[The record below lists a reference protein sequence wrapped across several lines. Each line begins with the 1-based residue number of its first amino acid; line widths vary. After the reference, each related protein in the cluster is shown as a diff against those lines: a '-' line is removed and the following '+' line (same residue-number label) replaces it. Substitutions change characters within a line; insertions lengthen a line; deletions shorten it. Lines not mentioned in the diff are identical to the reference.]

1 MYFDNFPKIIYN
13 FNINN
18 KEEILLVSDITKN
31 VRIRKEILSNITLFD
46 MYIISDGETP
56 EFIAEKVYGNPEY
69 FWAIMLANDRYDYL
83 TDFPLRET
91 AMEKMIIDKYGIDN
105 INDIHHY
112 EAEINGVT
120 YTIDSTVAGSTPI
133 TNSGHEYAVNES
145 KRIIK
150 IISPAIIEKVAAEFG
165 VM

>member
-18 KEEILLVSDITKN
+18 KEEIKVLTDITKN
-31 VRIRKEILSNITLFD
+31 VRLRKEILSNITLFD

-56 EFIAEKVYGNPEY
+56 ELIAEKVYGNPQY

-83 TDFPLRET
+83 TDFPMSQN
-91 AMEKMIIDKYGIDN
+91 AMERIISDKYGADN

-112 EAEINGVT
+112 EAVINGST
-120 YTIDSTVAGSTPI
+120 YVVDSTIAGSTPI

>member
-1 MYFDNFPKIIYN
+1 MYFDNFPKFLYN
-13 FNINN
+13 FNIND
-18 KEEILLVSDITKN
+18 KEETKVVTDITKN
-31 VRIRKEILSNITLFD
+31 VRLRKEILSNITLFD

-56 EFIAEKVYGNPEY
+56 EFIAEKIYGNPEY

-83 TDFPLRET
+83 TDFPLRQN
-91 AMEKMIIDKYGIDN
+91 AMEKMIIDKYGVEN

-112 EAEINGVT
+112 EKEINGVT
-120 YTIDSTVAGSTPI
+120 YVVDSTLAGSNPI

-150 IISPAIIEKVAAEFG
+150 IISPAIIEKVAVEFG